1 MKINSK
7 LPNEWQFVKIRYI
20 ADTQIGVAGA
30 ATGHYVYNKQEGVP
44 LVRNGNIK
52 FNEIIEDKMVYVS
65 KEFAMSQTSKIIDAG
80 DIVTAH
86 TGAIGAAAI
95 VPKELDKCLGFSI
108 LRIKPRKHIV
118 NSEYLCWYINSDMF
132 KRQYTGYDTGDG
144 RRNLNVYDLDNSYV
158 CLPPMDEQLRIA
170 NFLNDYTKK
179 IDKACSLTS
188 EELNLLYSKKKL
200 LIRETLIH
208 GVTPYSE
215 TKESSIDGIGEI
227 PISFNEIQLRY
238 LVTRSITDGTHQTP
252 EYTDEKNGTP
262 FLSSKDIN
270 SNNEIDW
277 RQAKHITNR
286 IHKVLNAEL
295 SPQRDDIL
303 LTKNGTIGKAA
314 LVNTDKVFDLYL
326 TLALIR
332 PDKNKIIP
340 KYLLY
345 ALTSSISK
353 EQFDKTVIGISIK
366 SLLLKDLSETK
377 IIVPPMDEQLRI
389 VQYLDNQC
397 TIMDK
402 LIQKKE
408 KLLKYLKTQ
417 KESVL
422 YECMSGQYR
431 IPE

>member
-1 MKINSK
+1 M
-7 LPNEWQFVKIRYI
+7 
-20 ADTQIGVAGA
+20 
-30 ATGHYVYNKQEGVP
+30 
-44 LVRNGNIK
+44 
-52 FNEIIEDKMVYVS
+52 
-65 KEFAMSQTSKIIDAG
+65 
-80 DIVTAH
+80 
-86 TGAIGAAAI
+86 
-95 VPKELDKCLGFSI
+95 
-108 LRIKPRKHIV
+108 
-118 NSEYLCWYINSDMF
+118 
-132 KRQYTGYDTGDG
+132 
-144 RRNLNVYDLDNSYV
+144 
-158 CLPPMDEQLRIA
+158 
-170 NFLNDYTKK
+170 
-179 IDKACSLTS
+179 
-188 EELNLLYSKKKL
+188 
-200 LIRETLIH
+200 
-208 GVTPYSE
+208 
-215 TKESSIDGIGEI
+215 
-227 PISFNEIQLRY
+227 
-238 LVTRSITDGTHQTP
+238 
-252 EYTDEKNGTP
+252 
-262 FLSSKDIN
+262 
-270 SNNEIDW
+270 
-277 RQAKHITNR
+277 
-286 IHKVLNAEL
+286 
-295 SPQRDDIL
+295 
-303 LTKNGTIGKAA
+303 
-314 LVNTDKVFDLYL
+314 DKVFDLYL